1 MQFIDEV
8 HIEVKAGD
16 GGHGALSFRREKFVP
31 KGGPDGGDGGRGG
44 HVYLLADENIN
55 TLMDYR
61 HTHSFKAQRGEDGRG
76 RQCSG
81 KGGKDIY
88 IKVPVGTLVYD
99 EESGKVLFDLNQH
112 GAKFL
117 AAKGGQGGLGN
128 THFKS
133 STNQA
138 PRRTTPGETGEY
150 KVLRLELKLL
160 ADVGLLGLPNAGKSS
175 LLAAMSSAHPKI
187 ADYPFTTLYP
197 MLGVVRVMDFE
208 SFVMADIPGLI
219 EGAAQGQGL
228 GHQFLR
234 HLSRNRL
241 LLHLLAL
248 DPEVTMDDLKKHFLA
263 IDQELALY
271 DPILTQKPR
280 WLVLS
285 KADCVPREQQHEML
299 ERIKNEVA
307 WQGPCFLISSV
318 TGQGIVELK
327 KAILAFLKSSI
338 KENDNEQQPCLL

>member
-1 MQFIDEV
+1 
-8 HIEVKAGD
+8 
-16 GGHGALSFRREKFVP
+16 
-31 KGGPDGGDGGRGG
+31 
-44 HVYLLADENIN
+44 
-55 TLMDYR
+55 
-61 HTHSFKAQRGEDGRG
+61 
-76 RQCSG
+76 
-81 KGGKDIY
+81 
-88 IKVPVGTLVYD
+88 
-99 EESGKVLFDLNQH
+99 
-112 GAKFL
+112 
-117 AAKGGQGGLGN
+117 
-128 THFKS
+128 
-133 STNQA
+133 
-138 PRRTTPGETGEY
+138 
-150 KVLRLELKLL
+150 
-160 ADVGLLGLPNAGKSS
+160 
-175 LLAAMSSAHPKI
+175 
-187 ADYPFTTLYP
+187 
-197 MLGVVRVMDFE
+197 MDFE